1 MNKDIT
7 CGQTVPTLITGL
19 YGGVDRLAHKTAML
33 EAIEGEK
40 KNEPHIGIGHLH
52 EADMEMAYNDA
63 LRTIE
68 AIINKIYTS

>member
-1 MNKDIT
+1 MEEWI
-7 CGQTVPTLITGL
+7 
-19 YGGVDRLAHKTAML
+19 A
-33 EAIEGEK
+33 
-40 KNEPHIGIGHLH
+40 PHIGIGHLH